1 VAARLNLVSA
11 SAGKRVGAWLI
22 DKLPP
27 AVLVG
32 IGYGVGMAGLLGAA
46 GVGTEEAVASAA
58 AGLFLWLGI
67 TSLLALAYGIWKWGW
82 EARTGKTPGNV
93 LLGLRTANEDG
104 NAPGWAAIFIRGLI
118 IAVGGLVPVVGAV
131 IVVISNLW
139 DANHQRQGWHDK
151 VAKTLALDVNAGR
164 DPLTTGGL
172 YGHGNFTPDGGAAGV
187 PQASYAG
194 ATSAGAS
201 TGAHGAGMIGEPTGN
216 GGIHAGGPGSEQSL
230 QWPPFDDNAARSGG
244 IISGIPGFSGTPA
257 VGIPAVS
264 TPAGNAPARAS
275 ADGSA
280 APANTSAAPVTA
292 APAAPDVSE
301 SSPGGS
307 APTQAPPS
315 HVDDEFAYTRVRDAA
330 PAPADAIGSGQ
341 EPAGINIRFDDGRE
355 VAIGS
360 SALIGRNPAAAAGEE
375 VDQLIDFADLDRS
388 VSKTHLELRIEGS
401 TVWVNDRNSTNGT
414 AVTGSDGV
422 RQQLV
427 PGAPVAA
434 QSGATVEFGDR
445 SFVIGQA

>member
-1 VAARLNLVSA
+1 
-11 SAGKRVGAWLI
+11 
-22 DKLPP
+22 
-27 AVLVG
+27 
-32 IGYGVGMAGLLGAA
+32 M
-46 GVGTEEAVASAA
+46 
-58 AGLFLWLGI
+58 
-67 TSLLALAYGIWKWGW
+67 
-82 EARTGKTPGNV
+82 
-93 LLGLRTANEDG
+93 
-104 NAPGWAAIFIRGLI
+104 
-118 IAVGGLVPVVGAV
+118 GGLVPVVGAV

-172 YGHGNFTPDGGAAGV
+172 YGHSTFTPDGGQAGV

-194 ATSAGAS
+194 AAGANAPA
-201 TGAHGAGMIGEPTGN
+201 GVHGAGLMGEPAGN
-216 GGIHAGGPGSEQSL
+216 GGSPAGGPGPGSDQSP

-257 VGIPAVS
+257 AG
-264 TPAGNAPARAS
+264 TNAGNTAAGAT

-280 APANTSAAPVTA
+280 APADTSAAPAAV

-301 SSPGGS
+301 SPPGGS

-315 HVDDEFAYTRVRDAA
+315 HVDDEFAYTRIRDAA
-330 PAPADAIGSGQ
+330 PAPAEAAGSGQ

-355 VAIGS
+355 VAIGT

-388 VSKTHLELRIEGS
+388 VSKTHLELRVEGD
-401 TVWVNDRNSTNGT
+401 TIWVNDRNSTNGT

-434 QSGATVEFGDR
+434 KSGATVEFGDR
-445 SFVIGQA
+445 SFVIGHA

>member
-1 VAARLNLVSA
+1 MNLVSA

-32 IGYGVGMAGLLGAA
+32 LGYGVGMAGLLGAA
-46 GVGTEEAVASAA
+46 GSGTDEAVAAAA

-172 YGHGNFTPDGGAAGV
+172 YGHSTFTPAGG
-187 PQASYAG
+187 PAG
-194 ATSAGAS
+194 APQPSFVGA
-201 TGAHGAGMIGEPTGN
+201 P
-216 GGIHAGGPGSEQSL
+216 AGGPGFGQSS
-230 QWPPFDDNAARSGG
+230 QSPRFDDNAARSSG
-244 IISGIPGFSGTPA
+244 IISGIPGFSGP
-257 VGIPAVS
+257 PAVS
-264 TPAGNAPARAS
+264 SPAGATADRSAVPA
-275 ADGSA
+275 DTSA
-280 APANTSAAPVTA
+280 APANT
-292 APAAPDVSE
+292 APAAPEVSE
-301 SSPGGS
+301 SSPAGS
-307 APTQAPPS
+307 APMQAPSS
-315 HVDDEFAYTRVRDAA
+315 HVDDEFANTRIRAAA
-330 PAPADAIGSGQ
+330 PAPADPGSVQ
-341 EPAGINIRFDDGRE
+341 EPAGLNIRFDDGRE
-355 VAIGS
+355 VAIES

-388 VSKTHLELRIEGS
+388 VSKTHLELRVEGGI
-401 TVWVNDRNSTNGT
+401 VWVNDRNSTNGS
-414 AVTGSDGV
+414 AVTGPDGV

-434 QSGATVEFGDR
+434 KSGATVEFGDR

>member
-1 VAARLNLVSA
+1 MAARLNLVSA

-46 GVGTEEAVASAA
+46 GSSTEEAVASAA
-58 AGLFLWLGI
+58 TALFLWLGI

-93 LLGLRTANEDG
+93 LLGLRTSNEDG
-104 NAPGWAAIFIRGLI
+104 NAPGWAAIFVRGLI
-118 IAVGGLVPVVGAV
+118 IAVGGLVPVIGAV
-131 IVVISNLW
+131 IVVISNHW

-172 YGHGNFTPDGGAAGV
+172 YGHSTFTPSGGPAGV
-187 PQASYAG
+187 AQASYAG
-194 ATSAGAS
+194 ATSAGAAS
-201 TGAHGAGMIGEPTGN
+201 GAHGAGLMGEPTRN
-216 GGIHAGGPGSEQSL
+216 GGIPGSELSP

-244 IISGIPGFSGTPA
+244 IISGIPGFSGTT
-257 VGIPAVS
+257 GVS
-264 TPAGNAPARAS
+264 TPADNAPAG
-275 ADGSA
+275 DTGDPSA
-280 APANTSAAPVTA
+280 APADTSAAPVTA
-292 APAAPDVSE
+292 APAAPNVSE
-301 SSPGGS
+301 NVPEGS
-307 APTQAPPS
+307 APTPAPPS

-330 PAPADAIGSGQ
+330 PAPAPAAGSGQ

-375 VDQLIDFADLDRS
+375 VDVLIDFADLDRS
-388 VSKTHLELRIEGS
+388 VSKTHLELRVEGG

-434 QSGATVEFGDR
+434 KSGATVEFGDR